1 MNILGVN
8 GGLSKELSVHPSV
21 DPSRKFDG
29 SFISLN
35 KIIEY
40 REQRN

>member
-1 MNILGVN
+1 
-8 GGLSKELSVHPSV
+8 VHPSV

-35 KIIEY
+35 KILEYIEIKKLILTIHIPS
-40 REQRN
+40 NGTIS